1 MNEEI
6 SGPESPAPL
15 SQGLTR
21 RELLQRGGL
30 LAVAVFVPLG
40 CRQSSAPAI
49 AVPLDRAGAAFL
61 SNAEMA
67 TLRAVVDRLIPPDD
81 LAVGGAEV
89 GCADG
94 IEALLSAFS
103 VDPPR
108 IFAGGPFSDRG
119 GATVNNFAQFIP
131 LDAYEALA
139 WRLRIEG
146 SQERPEFEFNG
157 PITGLQQ
164 VYRDGLAALGEGF
177 ASASPVAQE
186 LQLRGSDPAV
196 QALVDVAFPHCLQFM
211 YGAPEYGG
219 NRDLKGWQFTDYD
232 GDVQPRGYTAAE
244 VEEGGSLLDV
254 LDLAGVTAA
263 APWIALAPLAA
274 PETLHGLLMQSD
286 GRLGVLAQQVQAA
299 LDAAQ
304 VKAEG
309 AP

>member
-1 MNEEI
+1 MNKKPVHLDTETR
-6 SGPESPAPL
+6 
-15 SQGLTR
+15 GLTR

-30 LAVAVFVPLG
+30 LAVAVFAPLG
-40 CRQSSAPAI
+40 CRESSAPI
-49 AVPLDRAGAAFL
+49 VAVPLDRAGAKFL
-61 SNAEMA
+61 SDAEMA

-103 VDPPR
+103 VNPPR

-119 GATVNNFAQFIP
+119 GAPANQFAQFIP
-131 LDAYEALA
+131 LDDYEATA

-146 SQERPEFEFNG
+146 SQGRAEYEFNG

-164 VYRDGLAALGEGF
+164 IYRDGLAALGEGF
-177 ASASPVAQE
+177 ASASVVAQE
-186 LQLRGSDPAV
+186 LQLRGSDPAIK
-196 QALVDVAFPHCLQFM
+196 AMVDIAFPHCLQFM

-219 NRDLKGWQFTDYD
+219 NRDLKGWQFTDFD

-244 VEEGGSLLDV
+244 VEEGGSLLDI
-254 LDLAGVTAA
+254 LELATGST
-263 APWIALAPLAA
+263 APWMALAPLAA
-274 PETLHGLLMQSD
+274 PETLHGLLMNSD
-286 GRLGVLAQQVQAA
+286 GRLSAMTQQVQAA
-299 LDAAQ
+299 LKA
-304 VKAEG
+304 KAEG

>member
-1 MNEEI
+1 M
-6 SGPESPAPL
+6 SKEST
-15 SQGLTR
+15 SGLTR

-30 LAVAVFVPLG
+30 LAVAVFTPLG
-40 CRQSSAPAI
+40 CRESSAPAI
-49 AVPLDRAGAAFL
+49 AVPLNRTGAVFL
-61 SNAEMA
+61 SNTEMA

-119 GATVNNFAQFIP
+119 GAAVNNFAQFIP
-131 LDAYEALA
+131 LDDYEALA

-146 SQERPEFEFNG
+146 SQGRPEFEFNG
-157 PITGLQQ
+157 PIIGLQQ
-164 VYRDGLAALGEGF
+164 IYRDGLAALGEGF
-177 ASASPVAQE
+177 ASASLVAQE

-196 QALVDVAFPHCLQFM
+196 QAMVDIAFPHCLQFM

-219 NRDLKGWQFTDYD
+219 NRDLKGWAFTDFD

-254 LDLAGVTAA
+254 LDLASG
-263 APWIALAPLAA
+263 APAWAPLAA
-274 PETLHGLLMQSD
+274 LAAPEVLHGLLTGSD
-286 GRLGVLAQQVQAA
+286 GRMSTLAE
-299 LDAAQ
+299 Q
-304 VKAEG
+304 VKAALAAAEQRNG
-309 AP
+309 